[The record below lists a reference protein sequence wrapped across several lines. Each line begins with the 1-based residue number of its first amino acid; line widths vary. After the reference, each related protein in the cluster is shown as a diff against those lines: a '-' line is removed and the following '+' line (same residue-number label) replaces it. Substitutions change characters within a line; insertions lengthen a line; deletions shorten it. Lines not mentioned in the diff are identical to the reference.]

1 MCGVGGGGGVGSRVH
16 HTQKT
21 TTNTVG
27 QEVFQGL
34 ESRPFQLLYDPR
46 NVGACSL
53 NTEGLPEGNV
63 VIHTGCVHFHTQE
76 GECVVLSPSVLC
88 QTFVSTVKH
97 TARKLLC
104 VSHNTYVSCH
114 TICSHRCI
122 LCITISYKPPV
133 RPLGWVSVS
142 SQN

>member
-1 MCGVGGGGGVGSRVH
+1 MRTQSGLHVLVMRTQCGFCVSVLLFGLGLGGGVWCGGWGVGSRVH

-63 VIHTGCVHFHTQE
+63 VIHTGCMHFHT
-76 GECVVLSPSVLC
+76 
-88 QTFVSTVKH
+88 
-97 TARKLLC
+97 
-104 VSHNTYVSCH
+104 
-114 TICSHRCI
+114 
-122 LCITISYKPPV
+122 
-133 RPLGWVSVS
+133 
-142 SQN
+142 